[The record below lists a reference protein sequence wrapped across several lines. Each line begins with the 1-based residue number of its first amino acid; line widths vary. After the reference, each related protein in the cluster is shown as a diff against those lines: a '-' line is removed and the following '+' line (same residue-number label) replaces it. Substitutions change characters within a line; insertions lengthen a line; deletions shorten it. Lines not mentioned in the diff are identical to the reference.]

1 MNRNVNSFLAMALGL
16 ATVSTVV
23 ARPPTPAP
31 SVTRLTPPSQL
42 FSLGDASLPVVAR
55 FLPGQRFDLQA
66 TVKAGGS
73 AVITNA
79 WFSVDGSPVVSTNP
93 VTLKVPTVSGFTAG
107 SRIATLRAYSSLV
120 PGVHTLTITAQQ
132 DDGSSVSAS
141 GNFEVVG
148 ITASGRK
155 ARNIIVCL
163 GDGMGIA
170 HRTAARLVAK
180 GSNLGKSNGKLNMDT
195 MPFTGLV
202 ETASLNSIVTD
213 SAPGMAC
220 YSSGNKAQNS
230 QEGVFPDDTTDAF
243 DNPRVEYAGEYL
255 HRTQGAAIGIVT
267 TADVFDA
274 TPAACAIHTSNRG
287 LGTGII
293 DQYIDEAVPNGL
305 TVLLGGGRKWFLPAY
320 TNGVKQATSV
330 RASSSDYTLPSELS
344 SAWNVPPGVKGDTNR
359 DVIADFVAAGFSYA
373 PDNTTLAA
381 VPANA
386 SKLLGLFSFSNMNV
400 TKDKIDGRRGINGPN
415 GQPVV
420 NDYLLP
426 DQPMLDDMTG
436 KALQVLSKNPNGFFL
451 MVEGAS
457 IDKQAHLMDSDRWIL
472 EAIEFDKAVGRALDF
487 AKTNIDT
494 LVIVTADHEC
504 GGINIIG
511 ATTKTKA
518 QRDALL
524 ASNSTAT
531 QVVTNLIGNN
541 VVQKF
546 TNNIGE
552 ALRDKVVG
560 TYDAAGFPVYPKS
573 VTDGY
578 PVTMDVDQKILIGY
592 AGGADRFEN
601 FTTAP
606 TPLQDSQQPL
616 VTVAP
621 LNGYPASAA
630 FRGTADG
637 YFISGAVPPDQAVH
651 TASDIPV
658 SAYGRGAAAYTG
670 VMDNTDVFF
679 KAMQAVLGGATR
691 P

>member
-1 MNRNVNSFLAMALGL
+1 MIRNMNVSLAMALGL
-16 ATVSTVV
+16 VGVTTAI
-23 ARPPTPAP
+23 ARPPATPP
-31 SVTRLTPPSQL
+31 TVTRLTPPSL
-42 FSLGDASLPVVAR
+42 YFDTGDATLPVVAR

-66 TVKAGGS
+66 TIKSAGG
-73 AVITNA
+73 ANVTNA
-79 WFSVDGSPVVSTNP
+79 WFAVDGVAITNLP
-93 VTLKVPTVSGFTAG
+93 VTMTPPTVSGFPAG
-107 SRIATLRAYSSLV
+107 SEIATVRAYSNLT
-120 PGVHTLTITAQQ
+120 PGVHTLTVTAYQ
-132 DDGSSVSAS
+132 DNGTMVSAS

-155 ARNIIVCL
+155 AKNIIVCL

-180 GSNLGKSNGKLNMDT
+180 GSLRGKTQGHLNMDT

-220 YSSGNKAQNS
+220 YSSGNKCQNG
-230 QEGVFPDDTTDAF
+230 QEGVFPDDTTDDF
-243 DNPRVEYAGEYL
+243 DNPRFEYAGEYL
-255 HRTQGAAIGIVT
+255 HRTQGSSIGIVT

-274 TPAACAIHTSNRG
+274 TPAACAIHTSNRS

-305 TVLLGGGRKWFLPAY
+305 TVLLGGGRKWFLPSY

-330 RASSSDYTLPSELS
+330 RASSSDYSLPSELS
-344 SAWNVPPGVKGDTNR
+344 TAWGVAQGVKGDTNR
-359 DVIADFVAAGFSYA
+359 DVIADFVSAGFTYA
-373 PDNTTLAA
+373 PDNTTLAT
-381 VPANA
+381 VSP
-386 SKLLGLFSFSNMNV
+386 STTKLLGIFSFSNMNV
-400 TKDKIDGRRGINGPN
+400 VKDKIDGRRGINGPN

-426 DQPMLDDMTG
+426 DQPLLEDMTSA
-436 KALQVLSKNPNGFFL
+436 ALKVLSKNPNGFFL

-457 IDKQAHLMDSDRWIL
+457 IDKQAHLMDSERWIL
-472 EAIEFDKAVGRALDF
+472 DAIEFDNAVGHALAF
-487 AKTNIDT
+487 AKTNSDT

-511 ATTKTKA
+511 STIDTKA
-518 QRDALL
+518 DRDSLL
-524 ASNSTAT
+524 TANSAVT
-531 QVVTNLIGNN
+531 QVLTNRYGTNLT
-541 VVQKF
+541 QLF
-546 TNNIGE
+546 TNNIGV

-573 VTDGY
+573 PDGY
-578 PVTMDVDQKILIGY
+578 PTTMDVDQKIIIGY

-601 FTTAP
+601 YTTAA
-606 TPLQDSQQPL
+606 TPVQDSQQPL
-616 VTVAP
+616 VKVAP
-621 LNGYPASAA
+621 LSTYPASAA
-630 FRGTADG
+630 FRGTTNG
-637 YFISGAVPPDQAVH
+637 FFITGAVPPDQAVH

-658 SAYGRGAAAYTG
+658 SAYGRGAAAFTG